1 MKKII
6 FEPTISGH
14 VLEWIHHLYEYA
26 SSLDDN
32 FVFILPSKFEIEKKH
47 FFWKDAKNIEIK
59 YLTENEEKKCT
70 ANGLL
75 INAWNASWIIRKYV
89 KTENASEVYLIFL
102 MRLMPFL
109 PFLLPRHTQTSGVLY
124 RIYLY
129 DNSKKRIRLSLEK
142 IRYFIMAKSARVK
155 NIYVLNDEKGAQEF
169 NRTYGTDKFVPL
181 VDPLPVIKGP
191 FHNLKAELNIP
202 SKNTVFFQFGTID
215 ERKNSLNILDSL
227 FLLDEKTLESFTFIF
242 SGRISPNIRLSFF
255 QKIDLLKSKVQII
268 VFEGFLPY
276 ERINDLC
283 YTSDCI
289 LTLYTNIC
297 QSSGTIGYA
306 AFFKKYIIGPSKGLL
321 GNLIKDFH
329 LGITIDEITPE
340 TISTAL
346 CKKFEDTPKLYCET
360 HSVPK
365 FCEIF
370 LAQNNKKTI

>member
-26 SSLDDN
+26 SSLSDD
-32 FVFILPSKFEIEKKH
+32 FVFILSSKFKVEKKH
-47 FFWKDAKNIEIK
+47 FFWESAKNIKII
-59 YLTENEEKKCT
+59 YLTEKEEKNCT
-70 ANGLL
+70 TDGLL
-75 INAWNASWIIRKYV
+75 RNAWNASWIIRKYV
-89 KTENASEVYLIFL
+89 KEENASEVYLIFL

-109 PFLLPRHTQTSGVLY
+109 PFLLPKHTQTSGVLY

-129 DNSKKRIRLSLEK
+129 DKTKKGIRLFLEK
-142 IRYFIMAKSARVK
+142 IRYFIMAKSAKVK

-169 NRTYGTDKFVPL
+169 NHAYNTEKFIPL

-191 FHNLKAELNIP
+191 FHDLRAELNIP
-202 SKNTVFFQFGTID
+202 SRNTVFFQFGTID

-227 FLLDEKTLESFTFIF
+227 FLLEDKTLESFTFIF
-242 SGRISPNIRLSFF
+242 SGRISPKIRNQFF
-255 QKIDLLKSKVQII
+255 QKIDLLKPKVQII

-289 LTLYTNIC
+289 LTLYTNVC

-306 AFFKKYIIGPSKGLL
+306 AFFKKYIIGPSNGLL
-321 GNLIKDFH
+321 GNLIQDFH
-329 LGITIDEITPE
+329 LGITIDEITPK
-340 TISTAL
+340 TISAAL

-360 HSVPK
+360 HSVSN
-365 FCEIF
+365 FCETF
-370 LAQNNKKTI
+370 LAQNNKTI